1 MQAPAISTEQ
11 LTKRYSQNTA
21 LDAVSIEVP
30 HGSIGLLGENGAGK
44 STFIKLALGLLK
56 PTSGTASVLG
66 FSVLRD
72 GLELRRRVGYMP
84 EDDCLPTDMTAFD
97 LVIRMGRLSGLPKEA
112 AMQRAFDVF
121 NLVGLGEARYR
132 NIGGFSVGM
141 KQRVKLAQALVHDPK
156 LVLMDEPTSGLD
168 PEGREEMLELIKD
181 IRSKMDISLLLST
194 HLLHDVEQ
202 VCDQV
207 IIIRAGQ
214 VVSHGAIDDV
224 ISEDQR
230 TAVKLVVQVRVVG
243 DRERF
248 IKKLKADSDVVV
260 EEFET
265 EILVE
270 GEPDEIHQHILKA
283 AVESDVQLRRMVKKG
298 RSLEEHFIALHNEQ
312 PTDS

>member
-207 IIIRAGQ
+207 IIIRAGR

-248 IKKLKADSDVVV
+248 IQRLKADSDVVV